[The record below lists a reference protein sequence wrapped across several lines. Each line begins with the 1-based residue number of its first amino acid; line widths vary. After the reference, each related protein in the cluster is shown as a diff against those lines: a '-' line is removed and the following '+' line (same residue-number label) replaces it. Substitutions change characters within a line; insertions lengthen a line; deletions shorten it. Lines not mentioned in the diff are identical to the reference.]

1 MADVLVTGFEP
12 FAGVTD
18 NPSKH
23 VANALAG
30 DGVRVEI
37 LPVGYHAAE
46 EALTRLLP
54 GDFAAVLLL
63 GLAARRN
70 CISLE
75 RVASNFREPRRPDD
89 SGFAPVSAPI
99 VHAGPAAYFSTLP
112 IDRLHRS
119 LSAHGFVNRI
129 SLSAGVYLCNA
140 AFYLAR
146 HRIGNRPIPC
156 GFIHLPPTPDLG
168 LDLKGIALDH
178 QIEAMRVVLHELR
191 SHGDGD
197 EAT

>member
-12 FAGVTD
+12 FAGIAD
-18 NPSKH
+18 NPSKR
-23 VANALAG
+23 VALAL
-30 DGVRVEI
+30 DGPDVHVEI

-63 GLAARRN
+63 GLAAGRN
-70 CISLE
+70 RISLE
-75 RVASNFREPRRPDD
+75 RVAINFREPRRPDD
-89 SGFAPVSAPI
+89 RGFAPVSAPI

-112 IDRLHRS
+112 IDRIQHR
-119 LSAHGFVNRI
+119 LGDRGFVSRI
-129 SLSAGVYLCNA
+129 SLSAGAYLCNA

-146 HRIGNRPIPC
+146 HQIGDLEIPC

-168 LDLKGIALDH
+168 LEVRGLPLEH
-178 QIEAMRVVLHELR
+178 QIAAMRVVLDELR
-191 SHGDGD
+191 SRTRA
-197 EAT
+197 AT